1 MGNPVMRRISL
12 VTAGTALICFLATA
26 AFAIVRLRESAR
38 QADTG
43 PEILKVEPPGWWAA
57 HSINPVRLLIRGR
70 HLKRARVESSQPG
83 VRSALTRVNET
94 GDYAFIDL
102 SIDRNT
108 KPGRQSLKLVTPG
121 GTAEIP
127 FEILARLPR
136 EGNFQGFTTDD
147 VIYLIMTDRFSNGD
161 LSNDDPAIS
170 RGLFDRSKPR
180 YYHGGDFQGVINRLP
195 YLKDLGVTAIW
206 LTPIYDNN
214 NRLNERETYDGQPI
228 TDYHGYG
235 AVDYYAVEEHF
246 GDLKKYRELVRAAH
260 ALGMKVIQDQ
270 IANHCGPY
278 HPWVEDAPL
287 PTWFHGTR
295 ADHLANNWQTHFLT
309 DPAATPEL
317 LRPVLD
323 GWFINLL
330 PDLNQDEPEVSRY
343 VIQNT
348 LWWLG
353 VSGEDAIRQDTLPY
367 VPRRFWRDW
376 MSAIKREYPRVN
388 VVGET
393 LDKLPA
399 QVAFFQGG
407 AKRFDGIDSRID
419 SEFDYPLYY
428 AIRRAF
434 AQGGSIREV
443 VAILNQDYLYP
454 APGELVTL
462 LGSHDVARFMNEPG
476 ATVDGLKLA
485 FTLLLTMRGTPEIY
499 YGDEIGMRGGE
510 DPDNRR
516 DFPGGWPDD
525 GRSAFEPSGRNAEEE
540 VISSYARKVA
550 RLRGSLEPLR
560 RGRLIQLAV
569 EDQVYVFARASEK
582 GVALVAINNARD
594 GSSVEFTVSAMIG
607 SRVSRAAV
615 LKDRLGSNADLSVA
629 DGKARCTLAPRSAAI
644 YSQ

>member
-1 MGNPVMRRISL
+1 MAIPMVRRISR

-26 AFAIVRLRESAR
+26 AFAIVRLRQPAQQVEK
-38 QADTG
+38 
-43 PEILKVEPPGWWAA
+43 PEILKVEPPGWWAG
-57 HSINPVRLLIRGR
+57 HSINPVRLLVRGR
-70 HLKRARVESSQPG
+70 HLKGARVESSRPA
-83 VRSALTRVNET
+83 VHAAVARVNET
-94 GDYAFIDL
+94 GDYVFVDLNIDT
-102 SIDRNT
+102 NT
-108 KPGRQSLKLVTPG
+108 KPGPQSLKLVTPEG
-121 GTAEIP
+121 AADVP
-127 FEILARLPR
+127 FEVLARLPL

-170 RGLFDRSKPR
+170 HGLHDRGKPR

-246 GDLKKYRELVRAAH
+246 GDLAKYRELVRAAH
-260 ALGMKVIQDQ
+260 ALGIKVIQDQ
-270 IANHCGPY
+270 VANHCGPY
-278 HPWVEDAPL
+278 HPWVDNPPL
-287 PTWFHGTR
+287 PDWFHGTR
-295 ADHLANNWQTHFLT
+295 GDHLANNWQTHFLT

-343 VIQNT
+343 IIQNT

-367 VPRRFWRDW
+367 VPRRFWREW
-376 MSAIKREYPRVN
+376 MAAIKREYPRVN

-393 LDKLPA
+393 LDGLPA

-407 AKRFDGIDSRID
+407 ATRFDGIDSRID
-419 SEFDYPLYY
+419 TEFDYPLYY

-434 AQGGSIREV
+434 GQGASIREV

-454 APGELVTL
+454 APGALVTL
-462 LGSHDVARFMNEPG
+462 FGSHDVARFMNEPG

-485 FTLLLTMRGTPEIY
+485 LTLLLTMRGTPEIY
-499 YGDEIGMRGGE
+499 YGDEIGIRGGE

-516 DFPGGWPDD
+516 DFPGGWPED
-525 GRSAFEPSGRNAEEE
+525 GRSAFEPSGRTPEEE
-540 VISSYARKVA
+540 AVFGYARIVA
-550 RLRGSLEPLR
+550 RLRQNLEPLR

-569 EDQVYVFARASEK
+569 EGQVYVFARASEK
-582 GVALVAINNARD
+582 GVAVVALNNAKEPA
-594 GSSVEFTVSAMIG
+594 SIEFGVPAGIG
-607 SRVSRAAV
+607 RRLSQGVV
-615 LKDRLGSNADLSVA
+615 LKDRLGSGADLSLS
-629 DGKARCTLAPRSAAI
+629 GGRARCSLAARSAAI